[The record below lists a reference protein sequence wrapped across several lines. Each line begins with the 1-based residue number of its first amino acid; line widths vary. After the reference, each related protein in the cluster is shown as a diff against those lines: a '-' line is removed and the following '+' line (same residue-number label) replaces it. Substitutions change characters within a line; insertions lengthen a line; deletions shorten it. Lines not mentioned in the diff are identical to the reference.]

1 MRDAIGPTAAFDAR
15 FGAETQCYRSP
26 GERPERHKRTAASK
40 PRPAARYLVSNLKSE
55 HPYYTRE
62 MKATRND
69 KYIFRS
75 VVILHS
81 SSDTFVPPACPVS
94 TLGCVAFHPF
104 RLRWLSCA
112 PRDQIG
118 TCDGKHHHECL
129 GSQGVV
135 HGRVQQQQSNHH

>member
-69 KYIFRS
+69 KYFS
-75 VVILHS
+75 QCCYS
-81 SSDTFVPPACPVS
+81 SFIKRYLCTACVPGQYSRVCSFPP
-94 TLGCVAFHPF
+94 LQVA
-104 RLRWLSCA
+104 
-112 PRDQIG
+112 
-118 TCDGKHHHECL
+118 
-129 GSQGVV
+129 
-135 HGRVQQQQSNHH
+135 